1 MLSQL
6 FAENIFEIF
15 LLAVGASFIQRTTGF
30 GFGIF
35 IMTLLPFLMP
45 SYGEATAL
53 SGLLAFTTSLIASIK
68 YRRFITWRRLIP
80 ILSIFLITST
90 IAISVLSKMENGTI
104 RFILGFILIFV
115 SIWFAFLNKR
125 IRFGTTL
132 PYQLGAGSVSGLMG
146 GFFGMHGPP
155 AVLYFISC
163 EKDKE
168 HYMGM
173 IQTYFV
179 LTNAMMTFARA
190 YNGFVTPTVG
200 KCYIFCL
207 AAVAI
212 GSSLGAWA
220 FSRIPG
226 NKFPYIVYGY
236 IGVSGVIILCSA
248 T

>member
-1 MLSQL
+1 
-6 FAENIFEIF
+6 
-15 LLAVGASFIQRTTGF
+15 
-30 GFGIF
+30 
-35 IMTLLPFLMP
+35 
-45 SYGEATAL
+45 
-53 SGLLAFTTSLIASIK
+53 LIASIK

-200 KCYIFCL
+200 KCYLVCL
-207 AAVAI
+207 GAVAI
-212 GSSLGAWA
+212 GSSIGAWA

-226 NKFPYIVYGY
+226 NKFPYVVYGY
-236 IGVSGVIILCSA
+236 IGVSGFIILCSA
-248 T
+248 M

>member
-1 MLSQL
+1 MLQ
-6 FAENIFEIF
+6 
-15 LLAVGASFIQRTTGF
+15 GG
-30 GFGIF
+30 
-35 IMTLLPFLMP
+35 
-45 SYGEATAL
+45 
-53 SGLLAFTTSLIASIK
+53 
-68 YRRFITWRRLIP
+68 
-80 ILSIFLITST
+80 
-90 IAISVLSKMENGTI
+90 
-104 RFILGFILIFV
+104 
-115 SIWFAFLNKR
+115 NKR

-179 LTNAMMTFARA
+179 LTNAMMTLARG
-190 YNGFVTPTVG
+190 YNGFVTLTVG

-226 NKFPYIVYGY
+226 NKFPYVVYGY

-248 T
+248 M